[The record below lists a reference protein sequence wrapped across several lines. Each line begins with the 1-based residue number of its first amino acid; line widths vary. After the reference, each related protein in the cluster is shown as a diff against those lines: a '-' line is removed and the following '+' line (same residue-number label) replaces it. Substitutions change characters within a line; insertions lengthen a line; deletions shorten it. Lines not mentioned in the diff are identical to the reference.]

1 MKVSVYVFDCFKV
14 LPKMQK
20 ICMVKTLIGL
30 YFVWLSCK
38 QDNTI
43 LCGTYIVHIKY
54 PAQPLGYGILSS
66 IVSSDDPWTHGS
78 LTWYQKGKEKVFSSE
93 EEDLGERLIFAERS
107 SQWVQ
112 NFYKFAIQFNE
123 IMNACDHPCWQIF
136 TIFEPCPPPSAF
148 FATMY
153 LSANFTNFW
162 PLPWRKYVNS
172 EKYKYF
178 RYYLKKTLTPLLC
191 SLVAATYDL

>member
-1 MKVSVYVFDCFKV
+1 MKISVYVCTWLLQG

-30 YFVWLSCK
+30 HFVWLSCK

-107 SQWVQ
+107 SQWGQ
-112 NFYKFAIQFNE
+112 SFYKFAIQFHEVINVG
-123 IMNACDHPCWQIF
+123 DHPFQTSANFHDFWHLLPSVGIFTAIRRQIWQIF
-136 TIFEPCPPPSAF
+136 DPSPP
-148 FATMY
+148 
-153 LSANFTNFW
+153 
-162 PLPWRKYVNS
+162 
-172 EKYKYF
+172 
-178 RYYLKKTLTPLLC
+178 KKHRRL
-191 SLVAATYDL
+191 

>member
-1 MKVSVYVFDCFKV
+1 MYLIASRFY
-14 LPKMQK
+14 QK
-20 ICMVKTLIGL
+20 CKRFVMVKTLIGL
-30 YFVWLSCK
+30 HFVRLSCK

-112 NFYKFAIQFNE
+112 NFYKFAIQFHETLNVGRG
-123 IMNACDHPCWQIF
+123 PTQ
-136 TIFEPCPPPSAF
+136 T
-148 FATMY
+148 
-153 LSANFTNFW
+153 LANLHDF
-162 PLPWRKYVNS
+162 
-172 EKYKYF
+172 
-178 RYYLKKTLTPLLC
+178 
-191 SLVAATYDL
+191 